1 MLVSEKGAQEMK
13 NVLAVSFAEDSKAY
27 EALSSLK
34 ELDGQGQLDLTAA
47 AVVARSED
55 GHIEAK
61 DQTGDDEM
69 TGTATGGVIGLVI
82 GILGGPF
89 GILLGGV
96 TGLLIG
102 SLYDLDESDATESA
116 LGDISRTVRP
126 GKTALL
132 AEADEQSP
140 DVVDNAMTSLGGS
153 VLRRSLDDVQAEVAA
168 AEEAQRAAAQEAR
181 KRLREQRQAKTKEE
195 IRAKIDELKAKLKG
209 LRVGAGGGEES

>member
-1 MLVSEKGAQEMK
+1 MK
-13 NVLAVSFAEDSKAY
+13 NVLAVSFGEDSKAY

-34 ELDGQGQLDLTAA
+34 ELDGQDQLDLTAA

-55 GHIEAK
+55 GHIDTK
-61 DQTGDDEM
+61 DQVGDDEM
-69 TGTATGGVIGLVI
+69 TGTATGGVVGLII

-132 AEADEQSP
+132 A
-140 DVVDNAMTSLGGS
+140 
-153 VLRRSLDDVQAEVAA
+153 A
-168 AEEAQRAAAQEAR
+168 AEDAQRAAAQAAR

-209 LRVGAGGGEES
+209 LRVGAGGG